1 LKIFP
6 KIYENVFRNALILND
21 LALLESLE
29 GGDASCDWLHGF
41 YCEPRTVYINSG
53 GTIPSRTGNDLR

>member
-1 LKIFP
+1 MKIFS
-6 KIYENVFRNALILND
+6 KIYENVFRNTLILND
-21 LALLESLE
+21 LAILESLE